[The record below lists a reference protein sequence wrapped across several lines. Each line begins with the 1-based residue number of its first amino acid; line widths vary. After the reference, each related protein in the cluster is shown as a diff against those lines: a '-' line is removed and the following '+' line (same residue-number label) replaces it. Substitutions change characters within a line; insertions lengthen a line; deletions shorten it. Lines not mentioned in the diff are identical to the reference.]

1 MDQPELT
8 FMSKTTTFIVS
19 KLRRHINFFNFICSN
34 NWTPKVSHLITNRTI
49 LWKRKKEEAEDR
61 WILFYHLILLFF
73 VPSLALPLN
82 FLLSKAMALI
92 FFLSSKLNSS
102 LIHFLIFVKIDSIHF
117 ICHIFF
123 LFLQIELN
131 NFWAPKPYFLLFF
144 FVGLTWYSDRHLT

>member
-8 FMSKTTTFIVS
+8 FMGKTTTFIVS

-73 VPSLALPLN
+73 VPSFAFPLN

-92 FFLSSKLNSS
+92 FFYHQNWIHLLFISSFLLKLTRYTLFVTFFFSFFKLN
-102 LIHFLIFVKIDSIHF
+102 
-117 ICHIFF
+117 
-123 LFLQIELN
+123 
-131 NFWAPKPYFLLFF
+131 
-144 FVGLTWYSDRHLT
+144 